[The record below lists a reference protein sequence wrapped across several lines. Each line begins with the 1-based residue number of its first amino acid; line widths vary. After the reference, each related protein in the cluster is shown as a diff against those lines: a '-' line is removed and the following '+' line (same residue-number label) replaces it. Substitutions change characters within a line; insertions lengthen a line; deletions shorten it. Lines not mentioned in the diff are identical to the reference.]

1 MSEDLG
7 SGTLTG
13 EHQPPEK
20 IESTNTKIHG
30 EPPEG
35 SPMPGVEREEGSE
48 VKEEVETTFPRPLGY
63 KRLPGLPRAPT
74 KQILF
79 GRARSR
85 GQSPRG
91 SSPAGSPRSC
101 PRISQ

>member
-1 MSEDLG
+1 MAEDLG

-35 SPMPGVEREEGSE
+35 SPMPGVEREEKAE
-48 VKEEVETTFPRPLGY
+48 VKAESGPNTE
-63 KRLPGLPRAPT
+63 
-74 KQILF
+74 
-79 GRARSR
+79 
-85 GQSPRG
+85 
-91 SSPAGSPRSC
+91 
-101 PRISQ
+101 